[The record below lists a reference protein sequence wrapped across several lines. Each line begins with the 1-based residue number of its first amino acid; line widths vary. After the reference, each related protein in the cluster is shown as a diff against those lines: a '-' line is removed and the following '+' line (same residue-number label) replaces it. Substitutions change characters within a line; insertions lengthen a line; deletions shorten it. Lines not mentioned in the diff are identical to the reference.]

1 MKIRGVNKVTQ
12 YQFSHQIP
20 PASLFSINLSHL
32 KRPNEVISPA
42 QKCLYHKISNYRQQ
56 SLRSLLGK
64 CARAVDILFLLVRR
78 LSIYRQG
85 EKKALSATLSDKPFF
100 HQGPA
105 SMRRGATSTHTC
117 NSLLRY
123 PPFFVCQWQRKRKRQ
138 LNLYTV
144 GFPLLLFTLPAT

>member
-12 YQFSHQIP
+12 YQFSYQIP

-32 KRPNEVISPA
+32 KRPNEVISQA

-64 CARAVDILFLLVRR
+64 CARAVDILFSLVRR

-105 SMRRGATSTHTC
+105 SMRRGRRLHTHVIV
-117 NSLLRY
+117 S
-123 PPFFVCQWQRKRKRQ
+123 FDF
-138 LNLYTV
+138 
-144 GFPLLLFTLPAT
+144 LLFLCASDRVRENAS